1 MSPEEKA
8 LRDIRSFL
16 LELKDAV
23 VLRLVNRESI
33 SDTDVFVL
41 RKFIGDLKAS
51 DVGDRM
57 EETLSDWMRWS
68 YEQGIKSIDASLEG
82 DLLEALRTPQGST
95 VSDEMIELTRAYDA
109 SRIKSIPKEALDRV
123 AQKLSLTFIGQ
134 RTPGEIAD
142 QLAKEFDVS
151 LSRAE
156 TIVRTEIGT
165 QQNLGAE
172 ARIQQVASSAKELNI
187 PVVRV
192 WIHSTAQTDEGAK
205 KGRSRAGYTP
215 RPHHKALHG
224 QTVAPDEKFR
234 LVSPDGGIY
243 MVDGPHDPILPA
255 GEVVN
260 CYCRRAIKIDRETLD
275 VRESVAPHVVT
286 ITTYHESMFEG
297 DL

>member
-1 MSPEEKA
+1 MTAEEKA
-8 LRDIRSFL
+8 LRDIRSFI

-23 VLRLVNRESI
+23 VLRLVNRQTI

-41 RKFIGDLKAS
+41 RKFISELKAS
-51 DVGDRM
+51 NVGDRM
-57 EETLSDWMRWS
+57 VETLSEWMKWS

-95 VSDEMIELTRAYDA
+95 VSDELIELTGNYDA
-109 SRIKSIPKEALDRV
+109 SRIKSIPEEALDRV
-123 AQKLSLTFIGQ
+123 ARKLSLSFIGQ
-134 RTPGEIAD
+134 RTPGEIAE
-142 QLAKEFDVS
+142 QLAKEFDVAIS
-151 LSRAE
+151 KAE

-165 QQNLGAE
+165 QQNLGSE
-172 ARIQQVASSAKELNI
+172 GRIQQVASSAKALDI
-187 PVVRV
+187 PVLRV

-215 RPHHKALHG
+215 RPHHKAMHG

-243 MVDGPHDPILPA
+243 MIAGPHDPILPA

-260 CYCRRAIKIDRETLD
+260 CYCRRAIKIDREKLD
-275 VRESVAPHVVT
+275 VREAVAPTVTT
-286 ITTYHESMFEG
+286 ITTYHEATGE
-297 DL
+297 LT